1 LKKREEAI
9 PEPHGEEEY
18 QRAQHLL
25 TALSWSLAHRDRMG
39 LAVWVEQSW
48 RRLGADLALNDAE
61 RSEARR
67 FLDLLAEAESAGAG
81 LDLSRINQH
90 LNTLYAEQA
99 AEHSSVEIMTLHKA
113 KGLQFDHVFM
123 PMMHKTIG
131 GQGRDLLRWHWLSSG
146 SVDGLLIAA
155 NDRRSPEEPSLYNYL
170 NWLQRKKDAAELRRL
185 VYVGVTRARSSVCIS
200 GGHNPTQDWPH
211 WPSSGTGLGVLR
223 EAVSEEVIFHP
234 DDVKH
239 PMVPEQESTKEGV
252 CRLPLEALPLERVP
266 EPTIVSQGRTPA
278 GDPESVTP
286 GGRQIDKSVLY
297 REGNRVDRAVG
308 TSTHRALELLSHRS
322 MLPEEL
328 DQPLLAAIELS
339 LRSSGLEGTTLL
351 DAQEKVN
358 ALIRRTLKD
367 ERGRWILKKRP
378 CADSELV
385 LNRMAAEGMESRVV
399 DRTFVDDDTG
409 IRWVVDYK
417 TSQPMAGESM
427 EQFLKRELT
436 HYRDQVMHYV
446 ELLAQWD
453 KSAVEVRGGLY
464 FPAHSIWQSLT

>member
-1 LKKREEAI
+1 M
-9 PEPHGEEEY
+9 
-18 QRAQHLL
+18 
-25 TALSWSLAHRDRMG
+25 AHRDRMG

-48 RRLGADLALNDAE
+48 QRLGADLALDDAE
-61 RSEARR
+61 RNEARR
-67 FLDLLAEAESAGAG
+67 FLDLLAEAENVGAG

-90 LNTLYAEQA
+90 LNTLYAEQV

-185 VYVGVTRARSSVCIS
+185 VYVGVTRARNSVCIS
-200 GGHNPTQDWPH
+200 AGHNPTQDWPH

-234 DDVKH
+234 DDVKQ
-239 PMVPEQESTKEGV
+239 PLAPEQESVEEGF
-252 CRLPLEALPLERVP
+252 CRLPLDALPLVKMS
-266 EPTIVSQGRTPA
+266 EPAMVGQGRTPA
-278 GDPESVTP
+278 GDSESAIF
-286 GGRQIDKSVLY
+286 GGRQIDKGVLY

-308 TSTHRALELLSHRS
+308 TGSHRALELLSHRS
-322 MLPEEL
+322 TLPDDL
-328 DQPLLAAIELS
+328 DEPLLAAIELS
-339 LRSSGLEGTTLL
+339 LRSSGLEGATLL

-358 ALIRRTLKD
+358 ALIRRTLTD
-367 ERGRWILKKRP
+367 ERGRWILKRRSH
-378 CADSELV
+378 ADSELV
-385 LNRMAAEGMESRVV
+385 LDTMAEEGMESRVV

-417 TSQPMAGESM
+417 TSQPMVGESM

-446 ELLAQWD
+446 ELLAQLD
-453 KSAVEVRGGLY
+453 ESVVEVRGGLY
-464 FPAHSIWQSLT
+464 FPVHSIWQPLA